1 MVKEAA
7 GRPLGDRLTW
17 APAVGAE
24 AVKKTGWA
32 RAWEGE
38 GWGVRE
44 ERGGGGGVYLYGN
57 GGWIWIWI

>member
-7 GRPLGDRLTW
+7 GRPLGDRLTC

-32 RAWEGE
+32 RAWG
-38 GWGVRE
+38 GKRRE
-44 ERGGGGGVYLYGN
+44 EKRREEEEGFYLYGN
-57 GGWIWIWI
+57 G